1 MIKDMTRVTNNVL
14 GTPYEVLLGTKS
26 QIGISEENMGE
37 CRSYSKK
44 ILVSTEQDDCTE
56 EELMVRTQE
65 IVAHEIF
72 HAYAN
77 EAGLDLTPDTE
88 EMVANFFMK
97 TWRKMNNSILEI
109 CDESGFLDK

>member
-1 MIKDMTRVTNNVL
+1 MIKMTHEIM
-14 GTPYEVLLGTKS
+14 GTPYEVLLGDKVE
-26 QIGISEENMGE
+26 IGISEENMGE

-56 EELMVRTQE
+56 EELRVRTQE
-65 IVAHEIF
+65 VVVHEIF

-77 EAGLDLTPDTE
+77 EAGLDLTPDNE

-109 CDESGFLDK
+109 CDESGFLDN

>member
-1 MIKDMTRVTNNVL
+1 MNKLIHSVL
-14 GTPYEVLLGTKS
+14 GTKYEVLLGDREE
-26 QIGISEENMGE
+26 IGISKDNMGE
-37 CRSYSKK
+37 CRNYSKK

-56 EELMVRTQE
+56 EELMIRTQE

-97 TWRKMNNSILEI
+97 TWRKMNNSILEVL
-109 CDESGFLDK
+109 DESGFLDN